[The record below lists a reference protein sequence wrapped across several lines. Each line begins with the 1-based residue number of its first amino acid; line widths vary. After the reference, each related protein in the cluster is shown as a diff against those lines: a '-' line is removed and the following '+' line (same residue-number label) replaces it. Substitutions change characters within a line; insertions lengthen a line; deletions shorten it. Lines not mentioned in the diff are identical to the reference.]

1 MTPFLTGFQDYLKNQ
16 KCVSSNT
23 MQSYIRDIEHFSM
36 YLESIA
42 LNEPTA
48 VSAEGL
54 QRYMESLEQL
64 GRSASTITR
73 NIASIRC
80 FYQYLILIGA
90 ASENPAKEIKREK
103 AEKKPPSILTGEEIR
118 LLLNQPNVMDP
129 KGCRDK
135 AMIELLY
142 ATGIRVSELIDLN
155 LQDVNLKTGM
165 LHCRRPKSDRVIPI
179 YAEAV
184 SSLSDYISRIRKII
198 IDPAGKD
205 GQALF
210 VNLNGHRLTRQG
222 FWKIIKGYAA
232 QARITKDI
240 TPHTLRHSFALHLLQ
255 NGADLKD
262 IQEMLGHADIA
273 STQVYANLLN
283 NRFQNVYNHCHP
295 MAKKA

>member
-1 MTPFLTGFQDYLKNQ
+1 MSAFLTGFQDYLKNQ

-23 MQSYIRDIEHFSM
+23 LQSYVRDIEHFSI
-36 YLESIA
+36 YLEAENIDNPASV
-42 LNEPTA
+42 TA
-48 VSAEGL
+48 DDL
-54 QRYMESLEQL
+54 QRYIESLEKL
-64 GRSASTITR
+64 GRSASTVTR

-80 FYQYLILIGA
+80 FYQYLILINI

-103 AEKKPPSILTGEEIR
+103 TEKKPPSILTGEEIR
-118 LLLNQPNVMDP
+118 LLLDQPNVMDP

-155 LQDVNLKTGM
+155 LQDINLKTGM
-165 LHCRRPKSDRVIPI
+165 LHCRRPKSDRIIPI

-184 SSLSDYISRIRKII
+184 ASLSDYISRVRRII
-198 IDPAGKD
+198 IDPVGKD

-240 TPHTLRHSFALHLLQ
+240 TPHTLRHSFASKRCR
-255 NGADLKD
+255 LK
-262 IQEMLGHADIA
+262 GYPRNAW
-273 STQVYANLLN
+273 T
-283 NRFQNVYNHCHP
+283 C
-295 MAKKA
+295 

>member
-1 MTPFLTGFQDYLKNQ
+1 MSAFLTGFQDYLKNQ

-23 MQSYIRDIEHFSM
+23 LQSYVRDIEHFSI
-36 YLESIA
+36 YLAAENIDNPASV
-42 LNEPTA
+42 TA
-48 VSAEGL
+48 DDL
-54 QRYMESLEQL
+54 QRYIESLDKL
-64 GRSASTITR
+64 GRSASTVTR

-80 FYQYLILIGA
+80 FYQYLILINI

-103 AEKKPPSILTGEEIR
+103 TEKKPPSILTGEEIR
-118 LLLNQPNVMDP
+118 LLLDQPNVMDP

-155 LQDVNLKTGM
+155 LQDINLKTGM
-165 LHCRRPKSDRVIPI
+165 LHCRRPKSDRIIPI

-184 SSLSDYISRIRKII
+184 ASLSDYISRVRRII
-198 IDPAGKD
+198 IDPVGKD